1 MKIRI
6 AYLTGERLKADR
18 AANTLRKRF
27 PACKNKTGGTSGSQW
42 PTVSHIYIETPKTK
56 G

>member
-6 AYLTGERLKADR
+6 AYFKREHLKADM
-18 AANTLRKRF
+18 AANTLRKMF
-27 PACKNKTGGTSGSQW
+27 PDCKVKIVSTSGSQW
-42 PTVSHIYIETPKTK
+42 PTVSHIYIETPKPK

>member
-6 AYLTGERLKADR
+6 AYLTGESLKADM
-18 AANTLRKRF
+18 AANTLRKMF
-27 PACKNKTGGTSGSQW
+27 PDCKVKEESRAGNLIA
-42 PTVSHIYIETPKTK
+42 HIYIETPKPK

>member
-6 AYLTGERLKADR
+6 AYLTGERLKADM
-18 AANTLRKRF
+18 AANTLRKMF
-27 PACKNKTGGTSGSQW
+27 PDCKVQEESRAGNLIA
-42 PTVSHIYIETPKTK
+42 HIYIETPKPK

>member
-6 AYLTGERLKADR
+6 AYLTGERLKADM
-18 AANTLRKRF
+18 AAHALRKLF
-27 PACKNKTGGTSGSQW
+27 PDCKVKTGGTSGSQR
-42 PTVSHIYIETPKTK
+42 PTVSHIYIETPKPK

>member
-6 AYLTGERLKADR
+6 AYIPGERLKADM
-18 AANTLRKRF
+18 AAHALRKMF
-27 PACKNKTGGTSGSQW
+27 PDCKVKIVSTSGSQW
-42 PTVSHIYIETPKTK
+42 PTVSHIYIETPKPK